1 MGRAKWRILLI
12 ASMFTCAGLAGCA
25 SVDKTVQSA
34 KEEAKAKPSEGAGFV
49 QMDEMSKRAD
59 LPFQKVW
66 VKAGVDWK
74 KYRTLYIK
82 DVNTKY
88 LLEANWWQQSIRKN
102 DMENDVRTIAAYMQN
117 KFRESFRQDPQ
128 NRFQIEAVP
137 QPGSLTLEIALTEL
151 VPSHP
156 AMEALSIAAPYGSGI
171 AVQAAAK
178 ESGAKCTVA
187 FEARIVD
194 SANGE
199 ILAMVADREQGKIAP
214 LNLRAL
220 TWYGEANVIID
231 EWAGQF
237 VQVANKRPGEVVKE
251 ASPFTLKPW

>member
-1 MGRAKWRILLI
+1 MGEAKWKILLV
-12 ASMFTCAGLAGCA
+12 AAMFTSAGLAGCA
-25 SVDKTVQSA
+25 SVDKTAQVA
-34 KEEAKAKPSEGAGFV
+34 TERAKAKPSEGAGFV

-59 LPFQKVW
+59 LPFNKVW

-88 LLEANWWQQSIRKN
+88 LMESNWWQKSVRKN
-102 DMENDVRTIAAYMQN
+102 DMENDVRGVATYMQN
-117 KFRESFRQDPQ
+117 KFREAFRLDPQ
-128 NRFQIEAVP
+128 NRFQVVAVP
-137 QPGSLTLEIALTEL
+137 EPGSLILEMALTEL

-156 AMEALSIAAPYGSGI
+156 VMEALSIAAPYGSGI

-178 ESGAKCTVA
+178 ESGGKCTVA
-187 FEARIVD
+187 FEAKIVD
-194 SANGE
+194 GADGQV
-199 ILAMVADREQGKIAP
+199 LAMVADREQGKVAP

-237 VQVANKRPGEVVKE
+237 VQVANKRPGETVKDS
-251 ASPFTLKPW
+251 SPFTLKPW

>member
-1 MGRAKWRILLI
+1 MSRLRPLVLLCAIGFMGFI
-12 ASMFTCAGLAGCA
+12 ATGCETM
-25 SVDKTVQSA
+25 SEKM
-34 KEEAKAKPSEGAGFV
+34 KAKPAEGTGFV
-49 QMDEMSKRAD
+49 PMGEMSKQAD

-88 LLEANWWQQSIRKN
+88 LLEANWWQVSVRKN
-102 DMENDVRTIAAYMQN
+102 DMQNDVREIATYMQN
-117 KFRESFRQDPQ
+117 KFREAFRQDPQ
-128 NRFQIEAVP
+128 NRFQILATPE
-137 QPGSLTLEIALTEL
+137 PGSLTLELALTEL
-151 VPSHP
+151 VPSHV

-194 SANGE
+194 NTDGQV
-199 ILAMVADREQGKIAP
+199 LAMFADREQGKVAP
-214 LNLRAL
+214 VNLRAL
-220 TWYGEANVIID
+220 TWYGEADVIID

-237 VQVANKRPGEVVKE
+237 VQVANKRPGETVKD

>member
-1 MGRAKWRILLI
+1 MSMAQWRMVLI
-12 ASMFTCAGLAGCA
+12 AAMFTCAGITGCA
-25 SVDKTVQSA
+25 SVDNTVQVA
-34 KEEAKAKPSEGAGFV
+34 KDKAKAEPSQGAGFV

-74 KYRTLYIK
+74 RYQTLYIK

-88 LLEANWWQQSIRKN
+88 LLEANWWQQSVRKD
-102 DMENDVRTIAAYMQN
+102 DMENDVRGVATYMQN
-117 KFRESFRQDPQ
+117 KFREAFRKDPQ
-128 NRFQIEAVP
+128 NRFQVVTVP
-137 QPGSLTLEIALTEL
+137 EPGSLTLELALTEL

-156 AMEALSIAAPYGSGI
+156 VMEALSIAAPYGSGI

-178 ESGAKCTVA
+178 DSGAKCTVA
-187 FEARIVD
+187 FEAKIID
-194 SANGE
+194 SSSGQV
-199 ILAMVADREQGKIAP
+199 LAMVADREQGKVAP

-220 TWYGEANVIID
+220 TWYGESNVIID

-237 VQVANKRPGEVVKE
+237 VQVANKRPGEAVKD